1 MVVTDSGQAYV
12 GESDSVSRGRD
23 TRTPNGSFRQHSA
36 KDLWRDVG
44 LDLID
49 DARLQRRPIE
59 RCAALNDEAVEV
71 PVPELVNQGDKI
83 DMAVPVREG
92 GYLAPRSR
100 KGSVLVWVP
109 LAGGYQGGDAAR
121 VGDDA
126 GIEGCAQVGYSD
138 RKSVV

>member
-12 GESDSVSRGRD
+12 GEFDSVSRGRE
-23 TRTPNGSFRQHSA
+23 TWTPNGSFCQHSA

-59 RCAALNDEAVEV
+59 RCAAL
-71 PVPELVNQGDKI
+71 
-83 DMAVPVREG
+83 
-92 GYLAPRSR
+92 
-100 KGSVLVWVP
+100 
-109 LAGGYQGGDAAR
+109 
-121 VGDDA
+121 
-126 GIEGCAQVGYSD
+126 YSD